1 MSFSVEFWIGKDIEN
16 YIKQLETLQNRT
28 DDMVESTIY
37 PGAGLIATETRKAIQ
52 SLPRLDRQPRE
63 NKGGKKSGS
72 ETQKPK
78 TKHKSGSRL
87 PPGVT
92 DLERKG
98 LLEGLG
104 LATIRKDGNF
114 INTKLG
120 MDGYNDHKTA
130 SYPKGHPNAMV
141 ARSLASGTSYREP
154 CPFVEPTV
162 ARFKDKAEK
171 LMVNA
176 FEKELQRTMNF

>member
-1 MSFSVEFWIGKDIEN
+1 MSFKFDFWIGKEIEQ

-28 DDMVESTIY
+28 DEMVKNTIY
-37 PGAGLIATETRKAIQ
+37 PGAGLIADETRKKIQ

-63 NKGGKKSGS
+63 MKPGKKSGA
-72 ETQKPK
+72 ETQKSK
-78 TKHKSGSRL
+78 TKHKSGKRL
-87 PPGVT
+87 PAGVT

-104 LATIRKDGNF
+104 LAEIRKDGDF

-130 SYPKGHPNAMV
+130 SYPKGHPNALV
-141 ARSLASGTSYREP
+141 ARSLAKGTSYREP
-154 CPFVEPTV
+154 CPFIEPTV
-162 ARFKDKAEK
+162 SRFKDKAER
-171 LMVNA
+171 LMVDE
-176 FEKELQRTMNF
+176 FEKELKRVMNI